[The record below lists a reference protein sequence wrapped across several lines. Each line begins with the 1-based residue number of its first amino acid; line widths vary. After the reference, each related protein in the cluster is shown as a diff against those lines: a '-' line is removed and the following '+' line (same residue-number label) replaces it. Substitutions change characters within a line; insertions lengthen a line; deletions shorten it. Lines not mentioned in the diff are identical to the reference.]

1 MSASQAGH
9 CNMVATDDDLWLC
22 FSPSA
27 LEDAG
32 CAINKGEEVY
42 FGWDPNWYL
51 CPTCFRA
58 LVHRRLRDPRNAAGG
73 QRYWAAISLAEHSG
87 GIYTRHTLVTAR
99 PI

>member
-32 CAINKGEEVY
+32 CAINKGEEVD
-42 FGWDPNWYL
+42 FGRGPNWYL
-51 CPTCFRA
+51 CPACLERWYIGAYAIRGMLLVGSVTGRPSLWLSTRA
-58 LVHRRLRDPRNAAGG
+58 VYTLGT
-73 QRYWAAISLAEHSG
+73 HS
-87 GIYTRHTLVTAR
+87 
-99 PI
+99 